1 MHIEVMELIF
11 AKFAQGFLVPGKKVY
26 ANGQKAWELTG
37 DGVGAGF
44 NERLIA
50 IHIPCSE
57 TKHNLDIQRG
67 RCLDQHIHK
76 PGFISFALFPELST
90 QSSEGM

>member
-1 MHIEVMELIF
+1 MSCKNNEKNAVMMHIEVMELIF
-11 AKFAQGFLVPGKKVY
+11 AKFSQGFLVPGKKVY

-37 DGVGAGF
+37 DGVVAGF

-57 TKHNLDIQRG
+57 TKHNLNIQRVVAG
-67 RCLDQHIHK
+67 
-76 PGFISFALFPELST
+76 ISAFTNQVSF
-90 QSSEGM
+90 